1 MILDFSQLSM
11 TPLTIPDDFGFLP
24 TIHDSNDIDVQ
35 AILVIFLFLTYYLPI
50 YFDNSIVRRR
60 RFKLWTS
67 QLEI

>member
-35 AILVIFLFLTYYLPI
+35 AILVIFLFLTII
-50 YFDNSIVRRR
+50 YPFI
-60 RFKLWTS
+60 L
-67 QLEI
+67 IIP